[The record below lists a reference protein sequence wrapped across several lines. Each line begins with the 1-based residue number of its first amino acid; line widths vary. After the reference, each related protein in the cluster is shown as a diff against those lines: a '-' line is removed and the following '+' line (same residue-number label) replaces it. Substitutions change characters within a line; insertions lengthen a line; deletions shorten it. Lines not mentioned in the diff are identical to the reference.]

1 MVVDLERCM
10 CANIVTYLHAYH
22 TQCFLIYIIHNAKD
36 TCDNPLINII
46 SAIFIEFST
55 FVYKVLD
62 VLCSLCVGNDVAV
75 RSNQNLICDNL
86 LPGRDLLLQ
95 TRVVEHVFR

>member
-1 MVVDLERCM
+1 M
-10 CANIVTYLHAYH
+10 
-22 TQCFLIYIIHNAKD
+22 
-36 TCDNPLINII
+36 
-46 SAIFIEFST
+46 
-55 FVYKVLD
+55 LD

-95 TRVVEHVFR
+95 TRVVDYVYRYGRHELYIRLLGINWKYTSSASKNIRL

>member
-1 MVVDLERCM
+1 MRIIYQQSLKRENLHFKVKLPGVVSHLS
-10 CANIVTYLHAYH
+10 
-22 TQCFLIYIIHNAKD
+22 Q
-36 TCDNPLINII
+36 
-46 SAIFIEFST
+46 
-55 FVYKVLD
+55 VLN

-95 TRVVEHVFR
+95 TKVVEHVFRFEARFYIIMLSFLSAHLIG